1 MFILHLEEVNGEIV
15 HTFSSAIVF
24 LEIFKY

>member
-1 MFILHLEEVNGEIV
+1 MFILYLEEVNGEIV
-15 HTFSSAIVF
+15 HAFGSAIVF

>member
-1 MFILHLEEVNGEIV
+1 MFILYLKEVNGEIV
-15 HTFSSAIVF
+15 HTFCGAIVF